1 MGDNYVQ
8 CSQVLPDEEATTLP
22 GVAISFKGRFT
33 PLGPET
39 NFGTFTFDTDGYTDA
54 RFTARQVKMKV
65 TGDGSQ
71 PFQVGKIRLD
81 VKKRGKR

>member
-1 MGDNYVQ
+1 V
-8 CSQVLPDEEATTLP
+8 
-22 GVAISFKGRFT
+22 
-33 PLGPET
+33 PET
-39 NFGTFTFDTDGYTDA
+39 NFGTFTFDNDGYTDA